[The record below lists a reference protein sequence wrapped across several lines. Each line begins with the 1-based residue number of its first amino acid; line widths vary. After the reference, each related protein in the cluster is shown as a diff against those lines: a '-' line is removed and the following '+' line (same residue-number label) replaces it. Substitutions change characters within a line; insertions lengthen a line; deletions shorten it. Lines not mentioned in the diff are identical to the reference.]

1 MYRGTSNKKLI
12 ASTYNGLGTN
22 QTTACIRVQAGNA
35 RLIYDIA
42 KTNRYSIPIRIYR
55 SSNKGPF
62 GKITLN
68 DTTGKIPATRIT
80 IQQIRLLKTRGNSG
94 ESKTDEPAPVVICK
108 NAPLSKSKL
117 RSSSLE
123 AVKRSIFAY
132 YNWCGFVCLS
142 IPLQISQHPR
152 Y

>member
-35 RLIYDIA
+35 KLIYDIA

-68 DTTGKIPATRIT
+68 DTTGKFLATRIT
-80 IQQIRLLKTRGNSG
+80 IQQIRLLKTRGNSRR
-94 ESKTDEPAPVVICK
+94 V
-108 NAPLSKSKL
+108 
-117 RSSSLE
+117 
-123 AVKRSIFAY
+123 
-132 YNWCGFVCLS
+132 
-142 IPLQISQHPR
+142 
-152 Y
+152 

>member
-68 DTTGKIPATRIT
+68 DTTGKIPGNQNYDDTMTAIT
-80 IQQIRLLKTRGNSG
+80 AGG
-94 ESKTDEPAPVVICK
+94 EDDE
-108 NAPLSKSKL
+108 
-117 RSSSLE
+117 
-123 AVKRSIFAY
+123 
-132 YNWCGFVCLS
+132 
-142 IPLQISQHPR
+142 Q
-152 Y
+152 

>member
-1 MYRGTSNKKLI
+1 MNDMRLEFLKKLVSYFVFFLLIVKSCYKINKIEQCKDVKGTRSWIHSEMYRGTSNKKLI

-35 RLIYDIA
+35 KLIYDIA

-68 DTTGKIPATRIT
+68 DTTGKIP
-80 IQQIRLLKTRGNSG
+80 GNQNYDP
-94 ESKTDEPAPVVICK
+94 TDPAFK
-108 NAPLSKSKL
+108 N
-117 RSSSLE
+117 
-123 AVKRSIFAY
+123 KR
-132 YNWCGFVCLS
+132 
-142 IPLQISQHPR
+142 
-152 Y
+152 

>member
-1 MYRGTSNKKLI
+1 MTFQPKLLYVLPQETAAVLMLETTIFPKELPAPGWIHSEMYRGTSNKKLI

-35 RLIYDIA
+35 KLIYDIA

-68 DTTGKIPATRIT
+68 DTTGKIP
-80 IQQIRLLKTRGNSG
+80 GNQNYDP
-94 ESKTDEPAPVVICK
+94 TDPAFK
-108 NAPLSKSKL
+108 N
-117 RSSSLE
+117 
-123 AVKRSIFAY
+123 KR
-132 YNWCGFVCLS
+132 
-142 IPLQISQHPR
+142 
-152 Y
+152 